1 MDGKERTQKLL
12 RGPRSLLFALD
23 EDTAQR
29 VLRGYSLFVL
39 AN

>member
-1 MDGKERTQKLL
+1 MDGKERIQKLL
-12 RGPRSLLFALD
+12 RWPRSLLFALD

-29 VLRGYSLFVL
+29 ILGGHILFVL